1 MLDVIIR
8 NFYSPFLF
16 DLTLPSSLLPF
27 TFSSCL
33 GSIGL
38 LSFLDVSIG
47 SNENEIR
54 FTRLI
59 RTCRALFY
67 DNTLNQSSHFTY
79 LNKQQYYS

>member
-1 MLDVIIR
+1 MFGH
-8 NFYSPFLF
+8 FYSPFLF
-16 DLTLPSSLLPF
+16 DLTLPSSVLPF

-38 LSFLDVSIG
+38 LSFFDVSIG
-47 SNENEIR
+47 SNENETR

-59 RTCRALFY
+59 RTCIYLY

-79 LNKQQYYS
+79 WNKQQYHS